1 MGIGNNGGV
10 ASVLNILPGSLE
22 ANLAASA
29 ANM

>member
-1 MGIGNNGGV
+1 MGNGGV

-22 ANLAASA
+22 PNLAAFA